1 MTTGRTLMTDVRL
14 FLLGR
19 RAAAAVLVLAME
31 TLLCYLGWDVAIDT
45 YPLGQHVS
53 LPLGTANVVPPLAAI
68 SVVAFCSPSNPDVD
82 ALAAPRLHR
91 FDTVLVTVISA
102 CAASTAALM
111 HLALTLTPDS
121 LVPRIDRYC
130 AYPGCLAESF
140 SVQMLMGEWSIG
152 LLYAALSI
160 MATSLIG
167 TLPGAAATGIAY
179 AITVAVGSCPQIAV
193 ISPLTVVTAPDR
205 APWWM
210 FLSVSAFVCA
220 IAIHRHS
227 QNLRPGVIR
236 LATHMG
242 VFPNCP

>member
-1 MTTGRTLMTDVRL
+1 
-14 FLLGR
+14 
-19 RAAAAVLVLAME
+19 ME

-45 YPLGQHVS
+45 YLLGQHVS

-193 ISPLTVVTAPDR
+193 ISPLTVVTAPIGHPGGCSSLCR
-205 APWWM
+205 RSFAP
-210 FLSVSAFVCA
+210 SQSTA
-220 IAIHRHS
+220 IVRICDQESPVWPRIWEYSPIVLDAKSGLCQRIALQSFRLHTI
-227 QNLRPGVIR
+227 RPS
-236 LATHMG
+236 
-242 VFPNCP
+242 